1 VLQSF
6 PNKFSCYIDDAENVA
21 DIQQGENLGSLMEEN
36 QFRKYVTAREYYC
49 FLMQVRRGLFNIL
62 LFGGRLFQQWAVDM
76 YIKIESMRL
85 DWYSN
90 PDNQKLIRAELY
102 QVNTHNLLFVI
113 VFYDLCML
121 VTT

>member
-1 VLQSF
+1 
-6 PNKFSCYIDDAENVA
+6 
-21 DIQQGENLGSLMEEN
+21 
-36 QFRKYVTAREYYC
+36 
-49 FLMQVRRGLFNIL
+49 
-62 LFGGRLFQQWAVDM
+62 M